1 MYSKIINPKTNRKV
15 KINSKLGKLIIMN
28 YYNFIQGGSDINKE
42 TDIEDLHVSE
52 VISSSALKH
61 KETDIED
68 LHVLVV
74 CSSPGPQHKDF
85 NNNKDYFEKNFNH
98 KNKKIIYDYLGGKS
112 AENMWPVDIPKDKK
126 YDIVW
131 FCGCNLIGWISSVRS
146 PPIYEVLIDILKDTG
161 LVLFTEAPKMVNNI
175 KDIEITDKDKQN
187 VPSVRIELL
196 DRMTLQFASLPDII
210 NEFYKRFELSDYYPY
225 VYTYKIRK
233 Q

>member
-1 MYSKIINPKTNRKV
+1 MYSIIVNPKTNRKV
-15 KINSKLGKLIIMN
+15 KVNSKLGKLIIMN

-98 KNKKIIYDYLGGKS
+98 KNKKII
-112 AENMWPVDIPKDKK
+112 
-126 YDIVW
+126 
-131 FCGCNLIGWISSVRS
+131 
-146 PPIYEVLIDILKDTG
+146 
-161 LVLFTEAPKMVNNI
+161 LFI
-175 KDIEITDKDKQN
+175 
-187 VPSVRIELL
+187 
-196 DRMTLQFASLPDII
+196 
-210 NEFYKRFELSDYYPY
+210 
-225 VYTYKIRK
+225 
-233 Q
+233 